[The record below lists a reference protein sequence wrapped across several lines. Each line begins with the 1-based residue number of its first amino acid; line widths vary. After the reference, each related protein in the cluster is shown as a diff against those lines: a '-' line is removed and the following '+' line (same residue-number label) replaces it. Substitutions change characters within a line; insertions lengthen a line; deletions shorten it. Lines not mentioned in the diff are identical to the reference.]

1 MRTQVSR
8 EYGNRDVSDCKFVS
22 SEADH
27 RALMGSYRSL
37 AFAYF
42 KPFAGLKYAA
52 SPDWSKKFVKP
63 MNIDFALKLYM
74 TESDRLP
81 GAVASP
87 LPPPVPYYF
96 NRL

>member
-1 MRTQVSR
+1 
-8 EYGNRDVSDCKFVS
+8 
-22 SEADH
+22 
-27 RALMGSYRSL
+27 
-37 AFAYF
+37 
-42 KPFAGLKYAA
+42 
-52 SPDWSKKFVKP
+52 

-96 NRL
+96 NRLWAVHVLWICGYVCVWCA